1 MRVFLDT
8 NVLVAAIATRGLC
21 ADVFRLA
28 ATSHQLV
35 IGEPVLAETERILTV
50 KLRVPRTLREETLDM
65 LQRFEIA
72 AAAAKPVRLG
82 INDADDEWI
91 VAYALAAKVTLF
103 VTGDKA
109 LLGLH
114 SIRNMSIVSPRQFW
128 TQGQPEG

>member
-91 VAYALAAKVTLF
+91 VACALAAKVTLF